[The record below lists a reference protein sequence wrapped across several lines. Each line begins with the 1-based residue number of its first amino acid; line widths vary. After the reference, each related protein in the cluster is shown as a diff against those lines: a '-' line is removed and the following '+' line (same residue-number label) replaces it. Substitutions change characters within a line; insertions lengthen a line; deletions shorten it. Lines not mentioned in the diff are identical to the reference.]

1 MEIIALY
8 PGQGSQQRGMG
19 LSLYE
24 ASERVRTLFKE
35 VSEIA
40 ERDMYTLLSEGSD
53 GDLTTYAQLVITL
66 VNRSAHLRLSE
77 LGTTIRVHAGFS
89 LGELSAYAAASILDD
104 ATLFQIILTRMA
116 MMETLSA
123 KARDTHGE
131 LVMAAAIGLDYP
143 AIEAVLEGERITDLW
158 PANDNA
164 PLQVVLSGTRSGLER
179 ARQPLFQAGVRRLI
193 PLKVSGPFHTPFME
207 EATAPF
213 ARYLEGLPFSEP
225 KEPVYSSIDGHLVKT
240 AHQARANLASQLA
253 RPVRWTQLMREL
265 AVHTTPFAE
274 VGHGT
279 VLCGLC
285 KSNNIPWACVSLS
298 SEEAIAHALKDTP

>member
-193 PLKVSGPFHTPFME
+193 PLKVSGPFHPVHGGGDRPLRPLSGGPPLLRAQGT
-207 EATAPF
+207 
-213 ARYLEGLPFSEP
+213 GLQLHRWASGEDRPSGAGQP
-225 KEPVYSSIDGHLVKT
+225 GKPTGQAGSLDT
-240 AHQARANLASQLA
+240 AHAGASSTHH
-253 RPVRWTQLMREL
+253 P
-265 AVHTTPFAE
+265 
-274 VGHGT
+274 
-279 VLCGLC
+279 LC
-285 KSNNIPWACVSLS
+285 
-298 SEEAIAHALKDTP
+298 